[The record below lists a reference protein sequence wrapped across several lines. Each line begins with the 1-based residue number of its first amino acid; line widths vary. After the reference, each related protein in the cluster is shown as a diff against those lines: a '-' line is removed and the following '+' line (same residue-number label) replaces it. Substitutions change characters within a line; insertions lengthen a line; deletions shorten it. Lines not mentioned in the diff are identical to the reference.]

1 MTSATVGKIIFALAA
16 IAAACVGT
24 LWVAGFAFFALAKVN
39 PMGQTDLWTWWTY
52 WQAYRGDPV
61 VSKRLLVAAGIA
73 FVGVFGLLGAAVFG
87 AMRERRALYGE
98 ARFASPA
105 EVARAG
111 LLGHGE
117 DGIIVGRWR
126 NRFLTFGGMQFVLLA
141 APTRSG
147 KGVGIV
153 IPNLLAWGQSVVV
166 LDVKKEN
173 FMVTSGYRARH
184 GQECYLFNPFDLK
197 GESHRYNPLGYVS
210 DNPRHQVTELL
221 AIATALYPAAGKDSF
236 FDEAARNLFLGI
248 GLMIFETKGLP
259 RTIGEMLRQSSGK
272 GLPVKDYLQ
281 GIINTRNFREHLD
294 VMILDVGDDDEA
306 VIDVLRDELD
316 MDRPD
321 AEMLLA
327 DVPSAKKKKK
337 PVVVGKELKKEAAL
351 ALIDALDAAG
361 AEVDQT
367 SKLLPLQV
375 WDGIGDPPLTAACL
389 DALSRFLGTSDNTLS
404 SIMASFNVPLTL
416 WASPIFD
423 AATSA
428 NDFDLR
434 DVRKRRM
441 SIYLGIPANKLAE
454 AELILNL
461 FFTQLINLNTEDVL
475 GSKPDLKYQ
484 CLLLMDEFAAPGRI
498 AVIDKSNAYMAG
510 YGMRLL
516 TIIQSPGQLEAEPRK
531 GYGKESARTLITNH
545 ACQILYT
552 PREQRDADEYSAML
566 GTYTFRATSK
576 SRQLAG
582 RAGSSESVSDQ
593 RRPLMLPQELKE
605 LSQRQQIINL
615 ENTKPI
621 LCTKIAYYED
631 DVFLARLR
639 EVARSLVNPRRMFGL
654 LAPAKP
660 SRSQLETA
668 WGAGELASHV
678 PTLDFDLHQ
687 ALTERRTREATA
699 ADLAGG
705 VDLTRLVIDTAMIA
719 AVPADASSADVTST
733 VNEFFD
739 ALFASSGIESRS
751 DDDYGDD
758 DELDD
763 DGSSLTLSVAQPAE
777 LESAALVSDDN
788 SASQPPQQSNID
800 LAVVNDAEPQAAT
813 LAIDMAELYFNE
825 VSDDAPDDIP
835 GFIDDYSE
843 LLEVD
848 PDDIDS
854 NKNILDL
861 SVLDRPEI
869 AAGN

>member
-1 MTSATVGKIIFALAA
+1 MTPATAAKVIFVLVAL
-16 IAAACVGT
+16 AAACVGAM
-24 LWVAGFAFFALAKVN
+24 WVAGFVFFGLAKVN
-39 PMGQTDLWTWWTY
+39 PMGKTDLWTWWTY
-52 WQAYRGDPV
+52 WQAYKGDPV
-61 VSKRLLVAAGIA
+61 VAKRLLAAAGISFFA
-73 FVGVFGLLGAAVFG
+73 VFGLIAAAIFG

-111 LLGHGE
+111 LFSDGD
-117 DGIIVGRWR
+117 DGIIVGRFGK
-126 NRFLTFGGMQFVLLA
+126 RFLTFGGMQFVLLA

-153 IPNLLAWGQSVVV
+153 IPNLLAWPQSLVV
-166 LDVKKEN
+166 LDVKGEN
-173 FMVTSGYRARH
+173 HAITSGYRARH
-184 GQECYLFNPFDLK
+184 GQECFLFNPFDLNGK
-197 GESHRYNPLGYVS
+197 SHRYNPLGYVS

-248 GLMIFETKGLP
+248 GLMVFETKGLP

-272 GLPVKDYLQ
+272 GMPVKDYLQ
-281 GIINTRNFREHLD
+281 GIVNTRNFREHLD
-294 VMILDVGDDDEA
+294 VMVLDVGDDDEA
-306 VIDVLRDELD
+306 VIDVLRDELG

-321 AEMLLA
+321 AEMLLD
-327 DVPSAKKKKK
+327 DVPAARKKKK
-337 PVVVGKELKKEAAL
+337 PVVVAKELKKDAAL
-351 ALIDALDAAG
+351 ALIAALEAAG
-361 AEVDQT
+361 AEVDQAA
-367 SKLLPLQV
+367 KLLPVQV
-375 WDGIGDPPLTAACL
+375 WDGVGDPPLTAACL

-441 SIYLGIPANKLAE
+441 SIYLCIPANKLAE

-461 FFTQLINLNTEDVL
+461 FFTQLINLNTDDVL
-475 GSKPDLKYQ
+475 GSRPDLKYQ

-510 YGMRLL
+510 YGMRLMS
-516 TIIQSPGQLEAEPRK
+516 IIQSPGQLEAEPRK

-582 RAGSSESVSDQ
+582 RPGSSESVSDQ

-605 LSQRQQIINL
+605 LSQSKQIINL

-621 LCTKIAYYED
+621 LCDKIRYYED
-631 DVFLARLR
+631 EVFLARLR
-639 EVARSLVNPRRMFGL
+639 EVSQSLVNPPRFFGL

-660 SRSQLETA
+660 SRAQLETA
-668 WGAGELASHV
+668 WGAGELAAAV

-687 ALTERRTREATA
+687 ALTEHRSREATT

-705 VDLTRLVIDTAMIA
+705 VDLSRLALDTGAISVVEAGATA
-719 AVPADASSADVTST
+719 ADVESTVHEFFDVLFAANGIERPSEDDSDDDVDSDGSSSPASSAELAALDAETS
-733 VNEFFD
+733 
-739 ALFASSGIESRS
+739 AS
-751 DDDYGDD
+751 DDVP
-758 DELDD
+758 DE
-763 DGSSLTLSVAQPAE
+763 QPA
-777 LESAALVSDDN
+777 
-788 SASQPPQQSNID
+788 I
-800 LAVVNDAEPQAAT
+800 AEGEAQDEPGDV
-813 LAIDMAELYFNE
+813 LPAIDMADLYVSE
-825 VSDDAPDDIP
+825 ISDDMPDDVP
-835 GFIDDYSE
+835 DFVQDE
-843 LLEVD
+843 PEWLEVK
-848 PDDIDS
+848 PDEFPSKDS
-854 NKNILDL
+854 ILDL

-869 AAGN
+869 TAGH

>member
-1 MTSATVGKIIFALAA
+1 M
-16 IAAACVGT
+16 
-24 LWVAGFAFFALAKVN
+24 FFGLAKVN
-39 PMGQTDLWTWWTY
+39 PVGETDLWTWWTY
-52 WQAYRGDPV
+52 WQAYRDDPAV
-61 VSKRLLVAAGIA
+61 AKRLLVAAGIA
-73 FVGVFGLLGAAVFG
+73 FVVVFGGLGAAIIG
-87 AMRERRALYGE
+87 AMRDRRALYGE

-105 EVARAG
+105 EVSRAG
-111 LLGHGE
+111 LFGE
-117 DGIIVGRWR
+117 DGIIIGRWR

-166 LDVKKEN
+166 LDVKQEN
-173 FMVTSGYRARH
+173 FLVTSGYRARH

-197 GESHRYNPLGYVS
+197 GTTHRYNPLGYVS

-248 GLMIFETKGLP
+248 GLMVFETKGLP

-272 GLPVKDYLQ
+272 GMPVKDYLQ
-281 GIINTRNFREHLD
+281 GIVNARNFREHLD
-294 VMILDVGDDDEA
+294 VMLIDVGDDDEA
-306 VIDVLRDELD
+306 VIDVLRDELGI
-316 MDRPD
+316 DRHD
-321 AEMLLA
+321 AEMFIE
-327 DVPSAKKKKK
+327 DVPAANRKKK
-337 PVVVGKELKKEAAL
+337 PVVVAKELKKDVAL
-351 ALIDALDAAG
+351 ALIEALEAAG
-361 AEVDQT
+361 AET
-367 SKLLPLQV
+367 NSATKLLPVQE
-375 WDGIGDPPLTAACL
+375 WDGVGDPPLTSACL

-461 FFTQLINLNTEDVL
+461 FFTQLINLNTEDLL
-475 GSKPDLKYQ
+475 GAKPDLKYQ

-498 AVIDKSNAYMAG
+498 AIIDKSNAYMAG

-531 GYGKESARTLITNH
+531 GYGRESARTLITNH
-545 ACQILYT
+545 ACQILFT

-566 GTYTFRATSK
+566 GTYTFRATSR

-582 RAGSSESVSDQ
+582 RAGSSESISDQ

-605 LSQRQQIINL
+605 MSQRQQIINL

-621 LCTKIAYYED
+621 ICKKIAYYED
-631 DVFLARLR
+631 EVFLDRLR
-639 EVARSLVNPRRMFGL
+639 EVAPSLASPRRFFGL
-654 LAPAKP
+654 IAPRKP

-687 ALTERRTREATA
+687 AQTERRTREATA
-699 ADLAGG
+699 ADVAAG
-705 VDLTRLVIDTAMIA
+705 VDLSRLAIDLSKVT
-719 AVPADASSADVTST
+719 AVPAGAAPADVTST

-739 ALFASSGIESRS
+739 TLFATNGIESAPEEEDEDEDLDGAVAPDAPAEPVDGETAEVQAEAS
-751 DDDYGDD
+751 AED
-758 DELDD
+758 DE
-763 DGSSLTLSVAQPAE
+763 VPAE
-777 LESAALVSDDN
+777 AISEPSEPQST
-788 SASQPPQQSNID
+788 ASPLSID
-800 LAVVNDAEPQAAT
+800 LD
-813 LAIDMAELYFNE
+813 ELYVAE
-825 VSDDAPDDIP
+825 ADDDAPEYIPDFLDDEP
-835 GFIDDYSE
+835 EYSE
-843 LLEVD
+843 VD
-848 PDDIDS
+848 FDQDGNTS
-854 NKNILDL
+854 HVLDL
-861 SVLDRPEI
+861 SILDRPKI
-869 AAGN
+869 TAGH

>member
-1 MTSATVGKIIFALAA
+1 MTPATAAKIIFVLAG
-16 IAAACVGT
+16 IIGACFAT
-24 LWVAGFAFFALAKVN
+24 LWLAGFVFFGLAKVN
-39 PMGQTDLWTWWTY
+39 PVGETDLWTWWTY
-52 WQAYRGDPV
+52 WQAYRGDAAV
-61 VSKRLLVAAGIA
+61 AKRLMVSAGIA
-73 FVGVFGLLGAAVFG
+73 FVAVFGGLGAAIFG
-87 AMRERRALYGE
+87 AMRDRRALYGE

-111 LLGHGE
+111 LFGE
-117 DGIIVGRWR
+117 DGIIIGRWR
-126 NRFLTFGGMQFVLLA
+126 NRFLMFGGMQFVLLA

-153 IPNLLAWGQSVVV
+153 IPNLLSWGQSVVV
-166 LDVKKEN
+166 LDVKQEN
-173 FMVTSGYRARH
+173 FLVTSGYRARH

-197 GESHRYNPLGYVS
+197 GVTHRYNPLGYVS

-221 AIATALYPAAGKDSF
+221 GIATALYPAAGKDSF
-236 FDEAARNLFLGI
+236 FDEAARNLFLGL
-248 GLMIFETKGLP
+248 GLMVFETKSLP

-281 GIINTRNFREHLD
+281 GIVNARNFREHLD

-327 DVPSAKKKKK
+327 DVPAGRKKKK
-337 PVVVGKELKKEAAL
+337 PVVVAKDLKKDAAL
-351 ALIDALDAAG
+351 ALIEGLEAAG
-361 AEVDQT
+361 AEVDQA

-375 WDGIGDPPLTAACL
+375 WDGVGDPPLSAACL

-461 FFTQLINLNTEDVL
+461 FFTQLINLNTEDLL
-475 GSKPDLKYQ
+475 GAKPDLKYQ

-498 AVIDKSNAYMAG
+498 AIIDKSNAYMAG

-531 GYGKESARTLITNH
+531 GYGRESARTLITNH
-545 ACQILYT
+545 ACQVLYT

-582 RAGSSESVSDQ
+582 RSGSSESVSDQ

-621 LCTKIAYYED
+621 LCKKIAYYED
-631 DVFLARLR
+631 EVFLARLR
-639 EVARSLVNPRRMFGL
+639 EVAPSLVNPPRLFGL
-654 LAPAKP
+654 VGPAKP
-660 SRSQLETA
+660 SRAQLETA
-668 WGAGELASHV
+668 WGAGELASPV

-687 ALTERRTREATA
+687 AHTEHRTREATA
-699 ADLAGG
+699 ADVAGG
-705 VDLTRLVIDTAMIA
+705 LDLNRLALDISTITPIPVGTPD
-719 AVPADASSADVTST
+719 ADVDVDGT
-733 VNEFFD
+733 VDEFFD
-739 ALFASSGIESRS
+739 TLYAANGIERPS
-751 DDDYGDD
+751 GDD
-758 DELDD
+758 DADLDD
-763 DGSSLTLSVAQPAE
+763 DGSSPAPSDDELADLEAEAATATVEHFEPTAQTAEASPAE
-777 LESAALVSDDN
+777 PAR
-788 SASQPPQQSNID
+788 P
-800 LAVVNDAEPQAAT
+800 
-813 LAIDMAELYFNE
+813 AIDMAELYFSE
-825 VSDDAPDDIP
+825 VSDDIPDDIP
-835 GFIDDYSE
+835 DFVQDDFDFSE
-843 LLEVD
+843 IE
-848 PDDIDS
+848 PGEFES
-854 NKNILDL
+854 NIPVLDL
-861 SVLDRPEI
+861 TVLDRPER

>member
-1 MTSATVGKIIFALAA
+1 M
-16 IAAACVGT
+16 
-24 LWVAGFAFFALAKVN
+24 AKVN
-39 PMGQTDLWTWWTY
+39 PMGKTDLWTWWTY
-52 WQAYRGDPV
+52 WQAYKGDPAV
-61 VSKRLLVAAGIA
+61 AKRLLAAAGISFFA
-73 FVGVFGLLGAAVFG
+73 VFGLIAAAIFG

-111 LLGHGE
+111 LFSDGD
-117 DGIIVGRWR
+117 DGIIVGRLGK
-126 NRFLTFGGMQFVLLA
+126 RFLTFGGMQFVLLA

-153 IPNLLAWGQSVVV
+153 IPNLLAWPQSLVV
-166 LDVKKEN
+166 LDVKGEN
-173 FMVTSGYRARH
+173 HAITSGYRARH
-184 GQECYLFNPFDLK
+184 GQECFLFNPFDLNGK
-197 GESHRYNPLGYVS
+197 SHRYNPLGYVS

-221 AIATALYPAAGKDSF
+221 AIATALYPGAGKDPF

-248 GLMIFETKGLP
+248 GLMVFETKGLP

-272 GLPVKDYLQ
+272 GMPVKDYLQ
-281 GIINTRNFREHLD
+281 GIVNTRNFREHLD
-294 VMILDVGDDDEA
+294 VMVLDVGDDDEA
-306 VIDVLRDELD
+306 VIDVLRDELG

-321 AEMLLA
+321 AEMLLD
-327 DVPSAKKKKK
+327 DVPSARKKKK
-337 PVVVGKELKKEAAL
+337 PVVIAKELKKDAAL
-351 ALIDALDAAG
+351 ALIEALEAAG
-361 AEVDQT
+361 AEVDHA
-367 SKLLPLQV
+367 SKMLPLQV
-375 WDGIGDPPLTAACL
+375 WDGVGDPPLTSACL

-404 SIMASFNVPLTL
+404 SIMASFNAPLTL

-423 AATSA
+423 AATSG

-441 SIYLGIPANKLAE
+441 SIYLCIPANKLAE

-461 FFTQLINLNTEDVL
+461 FFTQLINLNTDDVL
-475 GSKPDLKYQ
+475 GSRPDLKYQ

-510 YGMRLL
+510 YGMRLMS
-516 TIIQSPGQLEAEPRK
+516 IIQSPGQLEAEPRK

-582 RAGSSESVSDQ
+582 RPGSSESVSDQ

-605 LSQRQQIINL
+605 LSQSKQIINL

-621 LCTKIAYYED
+621 LCDKIRYYED
-631 DVFLARLR
+631 EVFLARLR
-639 EVARSLVNPRRMFGL
+639 EVSPSLVNPPRFFGL

-660 SRSQLETA
+660 SRAQLETA
-668 WGAGELASHV
+668 WGAGELAAAV

-687 ALTERRTREATA
+687 ALTENRSREATT

-705 VDLTRLVIDTAMIA
+705 VDLSRLALDTGAISVVEA
-719 AVPADASSADVTST
+719 GATPADVEST
-733 VNEFFD
+733 VHEFFD
-739 ALFASSGIESRS
+739 VLFAANGIERPSEDES
-751 DDDYGDD
+751 DDDVDS
-758 DELDD
+758 
-763 DGSSLTLSVAQPAE
+763 DGSSSPASVAELAALDAETSASDDLPAEQPA
-777 LESAALVSDDN
+777 
-788 SASQPPQQSNID
+788 I
-800 LAVVNDAEPQAAT
+800 AEGEAQDEPGDV
-813 LAIDMAELYFNE
+813 LPAIDMADLYVSE
-825 VSDDAPDDIP
+825 ISDDMPDDVP
-835 GFIDDYSE
+835 DFVQDE
-843 LLEVD
+843 PEWLEVE
-848 PDDIDS
+848 PDEFPSNDS
-854 NKNILDL
+854 ILDL

-869 AAGN
+869 ATGH